1 MMVVVKGVWQVIMIL
16 SGRMMHPLVQE
27 KDMYHL
33 KKESITP
40 IGQEH
45 WQFN

>member
-1 MMVVVKGVWQVIMIL
+1 MMEVVKGAEQVIMIP
-16 SGRMMHPLVQE
+16 SGRMIHPLVQE
-27 KDMYHL
+27 KLMYHL